1 MIQIKKFMVKKKLDE
16 EAQSN
21 PKTREKNLKK
31 RFKKKRFKKKGQK
44 RKRVFKSRKIGRL
57 QKKLRIN

>member
-1 MIQIKKFMVKKKLDE
+1 MVKKKLDE

-31 RFKKKRFKKKGQK
+31 RFKKKRFKKKRFKKKGHK

>member
-1 MIQIKKFMVKKKLDE
+1 MVKKKLDE

-21 PKTREKNLKK
+21 PETREKNLKKRFKKK